1 MQALSQILAITL
13 VNIRSIPQR
22 LGSSVVA
29 IVGIAGVVVVF
40 VSVLSIAQGFRAA
53 MTTAGDPRTA
63 IILRAGT
70 DSEMSSGL
78 SREQTQIV
86 KDAPGLTRGADGPV
100 ASAELFVIVNHP
112 KRSTGTDA
120 NVPLRGVESGAFAVR
135 PRLKLVE
142 GRRFEPGRNEIIV
155 GRAAAGQFAGL
166 EVGND
171 VRWGENAWKVV
182 GIFEADGAISESEL
196 WCDAKVLQGAYRR
209 GDSFQSVYV
218 QLEREDSLE
227 SFKKTLAADPRL
239 NVMVERETDY
249 LAAQSTVLQTIIR
262 TVGFVIAGLMAIG
275 AVFGAINTM
284 YNAVA
289 SRTREIATL
298 RALGFGALSIVTSVM
313 AESAVLALLG
323 GVLGG
328 VALLGALRRL
338 PHVDDELP
346 VVQPGGVRVPG
357 DADAARAGSRLRAR
371 HGTARRHPARHPRR
385 APPHR
390 QRAAG
395 VVAPVNV
402 ARSNVSGREAAMR
415 ESAAGASTLEASTPQ
430 STSDGVE
437 PSG

>member
-22 LGSSVVA
+22 LSSSAVA
-29 IVGIAGVVVVF
+29 IIGIAGVVVVF

-63 IILRAGT
+63 IVLRAGT

-78 SREQTQIV
+78 SREQTQII

-120 NVPLRGVESGAFAVR
+120 NVPLRGVEAGAFAVR
-135 PRLKLVE
+135 PRLTMVE
-142 GRRFEPGRNEIIV
+142 GRRFEAGRNEIVV

-166 EVGND
+166 EVGKQ
-171 VRWGENAWKVV
+171 VRWGENAWTVV
-182 GIFEADGAISESEL
+182 GIFEADGAISESEI
-196 WCDAKVLQGAYRR
+196 WCDARVLQGAYRR

-227 SFKKTLAADPRL
+227 TFKRTLAADPRL

-262 TVGFVIAGLMAIG
+262 TVGFVIAGLMGIG

-298 RALGFGALSIVTSVM
+298 RALGFGAVAIVASVM

-323 GVLGG
+323 GLLGG
-328 VALLGALRRL
+328 VLSWVFFDGYRTSTMNFQSFSQVAFAFRVTPVLLAQGLACALVMGLLGGILPAIRAARLPIVNALR
-338 PHVDDELP
+338 EL
-346 VVQPGGVRVPG
+346 
-357 DADAARAGSRLRAR
+357 
-371 HGTARRHPARHPRR
+371 
-385 APPHR
+385 
-390 QRAAG
+390 
-395 VVAPVNV
+395 
-402 ARSNVSGREAAMR
+402 
-415 ESAAGASTLEASTPQ
+415 
-430 STSDGVE
+430 
-437 PSG
+437 

>member
-1 MQALSQILAITL
+1 MQALSQIIAITL

-63 IILRAGT
+63 IILRSGT

-86 KDAPGLTRGADGPV
+86 KDAPGLSRGADGPV

-155 GRAAAGQFAGL
+155 GRAAAGQFTGL
-166 EVGND
+166 EVGKD

-249 LAAQSTVLQTIIR
+249 LAAQSTVLQTLIR

-298 RALGFGALSIVTSVM
+298 RALGFGALSIITSVM

-328 VALLGALRRL
+328 VLSWVLFDGYRTSTMNFQSFSQVAFAFRVTPTLLVQGLVCALVMGLFGGLL
-338 PHVDDELP
+338 PAIRAARLP
-346 VVQPGGVRVPG
+346 VVT
-357 DADAARAGSRLRAR
+357 ALR
-371 HGTARRHPARHPRR
+371 
-385 APPHR
+385 
-390 QRAAG
+390 
-395 VVAPVNV
+395 
-402 ARSNVSGREAAMR
+402 E
-415 ESAAGASTLEASTPQ
+415 L
-430 STSDGVE
+430 
-437 PSG
+437 

>member
-1 MQALSQILAITL
+1 MQALSQILAISL
-13 VNIRSIPQR
+13 VNLRSIPQR
-22 LGSSVVA
+22 LGSSTVA

-63 IILRAGT
+63 IVLRAGT

-86 KDAPGLTRGADGPV
+86 KDAAGLARNADGPV

-120 NVPLRGVESGAFAVR
+120 NVPLRGVEPGAFDVR
-135 PRLKLVE
+135 PRVKVVE
-142 GRRFEPGRNEIIV
+142 GRRFEPGRNEIVV

-166 EVGND
+166 EVGQD
-171 VRWGENAWKVV
+171 VRWGENVWKVV
-182 GIFEADGAISESEL
+182 GLFEADGAISESEL
-196 WCDAKVLQGAYRR
+196 WCDARVLQGAYRR

-218 QLEREDSLE
+218 QLEREDSLDA
-227 SFKKTLAADPRL
+227 FRAALAGDPRL

-262 TVGFVIAGLMAIG
+262 TIGVVIAGLMAIG

-298 RALGFGALSIVTSVM
+298 RALGFGAISIVVSVM

-328 VALLGALRRL
+328 VLAWVFFDGYRTSTMNFQSFSQVAFAFRVTPALLVQGLACAFVMGLLGGILPAIRAARLPIVNALR
-338 PHVDDELP
+338 EL
-346 VVQPGGVRVPG
+346 
-357 DADAARAGSRLRAR
+357 
-371 HGTARRHPARHPRR
+371 
-385 APPHR
+385 
-390 QRAAG
+390 
-395 VVAPVNV
+395 
-402 ARSNVSGREAAMR
+402 
-415 ESAAGASTLEASTPQ
+415 
-430 STSDGVE
+430 
-437 PSG
+437 

>member
-22 LGSSVVA
+22 LSSSAVA
-29 IVGIAGVVVVF
+29 IIGIAGVVVVF

-63 IILRAGT
+63 IVLRAGT

-78 SREQTQIV
+78 SREQTQII
-86 KDAPGLTRGADGPV
+86 KDAPGLTRGTDGPV

-120 NVPLRGVESGAFAVR
+120 NVPLRGVEAGAFAVR
-135 PRLKLVE
+135 PRLTMVE
-142 GRRFEPGRNEIIV
+142 GRRFEAGRNEIVV

-166 EVGND
+166 EVGKQ
-171 VRWGENAWKVV
+171 VRWGENAWTVV
-182 GIFEADGAISESEL
+182 GIFEADGAISESEI
-196 WCDAKVLQGAYRR
+196 WCDARVLQGAYRR

-227 SFKKTLAADPRL
+227 TFRSTLAADPRL

-262 TVGFVIAGLMAIG
+262 TVGFVIAGLMGIG

-298 RALGFGALSIVTSVM
+298 RALGFGAVAIVASVM

-323 GVLGG
+323 GLLGG
-328 VALLGALRRL
+328 VLSWVFFDGYRTSTMNFQSFSQVAFAFRVTPVLLGQGLACALVMGLLGGILPAIRAARLPIVNALR
-338 PHVDDELP
+338 EL
-346 VVQPGGVRVPG
+346 
-357 DADAARAGSRLRAR
+357 
-371 HGTARRHPARHPRR
+371 
-385 APPHR
+385 
-390 QRAAG
+390 
-395 VVAPVNV
+395 
-402 ARSNVSGREAAMR
+402 
-415 ESAAGASTLEASTPQ
+415 
-430 STSDGVE
+430 
-437 PSG
+437 

>member
-1 MQALSQILAITL
+1 VIAMQALSQILAITL

-22 LGSSVVA
+22 LSSSAVA
-29 IVGIAGVVVVF
+29 IIGIAGVVVVF

-63 IILRAGT
+63 IVLRAGT

-78 SREQTQIV
+78 SREQTQII

-120 NVPLRGVESGAFAVR
+120 NVPLRGVEAGAFAVR
-135 PRLKLVE
+135 PRLTMVE
-142 GRRFEPGRNEIIV
+142 GRRFEAGRNEIVV

-166 EVGND
+166 EVGKQ
-171 VRWGENAWKVV
+171 VRWGENAWTVV
-182 GIFEADGAISESEL
+182 GIFEADGAISESEI
-196 WCDAKVLQGAYRR
+196 WCDARVLQGAYRR

-227 SFKKTLAADPRL
+227 AFKRTLAADPRL

-262 TVGFVIAGLMAIG
+262 TVGFVIAGLMGIG

-298 RALGFGALSIVTSVM
+298 RALGFGAVAIVASVM

-328 VALLGALRRL
+328 VLSWVFFDGYRTSTMNFQSFSQVAFAFRVTPVLLAQGLACALVMGLLGGILPAIRAARLPIVNALR
-338 PHVDDELP
+338 EL
-346 VVQPGGVRVPG
+346 
-357 DADAARAGSRLRAR
+357 
-371 HGTARRHPARHPRR
+371 
-385 APPHR
+385 
-390 QRAAG
+390 
-395 VVAPVNV
+395 
-402 ARSNVSGREAAMR
+402 
-415 ESAAGASTLEASTPQ
+415 
-430 STSDGVE
+430 
-437 PSG
+437 